1 MLPKKEIPRAS
12 KLLTKNLLGQPTG
25 PDEFSLIRKDKKT
38 VFVEISTH
46 PIKLENNTYV
56 LGIARDITEKKKT
69 QQEIYHSQ
77 EKFKT
82 IFDSANDCI
91 LIHDLEGKIL
101 EVNDKACKRLG
112 YSRENIINKPISNE
126 DTFEY
131 SKKINDMKG
140 DLLKKGNLIFESVN
154 TLKNGKK
161 IPVEISSKVISF
173 DGTRAVLSISRDIS
187 ERKKIEEL
195 IRDLAYKDAL
205 TDLPNRLLF
214 REHFNLIKANAVRN
228 KKKFAL
234 MLIDLDNFKTINDTL
249 GHDIGDRILKNAGKR
264 LVSVL
269 RKEDVVA
276 RIGGDEFLLLI
287 PEIKDNSDAEKVAE
301 KLVNS
306 FKKQFIMLGHN
317 IGTTLSLGISIF
329 PDDGKT
335 YDTLTKKADTAMYKV
350 KREGRNNYKLY

>member
-1 MLPKKEIPRAS
+1 
-12 KLLTKNLLGQPTG
+12 
-25 PDEFSLIRKDKKT
+25 
-38 VFVEISTH
+38 
-46 PIKLENNTYV
+46 
-56 LGIARDITEKKKT
+56 
-69 QQEIYHSQ
+69 
-77 EKFKT
+77 
-82 IFDSANDCI
+82 
-91 LIHDLEGKIL
+91 
-101 EVNDKACKRLG
+101 
-112 YSRENIINKPISNE
+112 
-126 DTFEY
+126 
-131 SKKINDMKG
+131 MKG

-264 LVSVL
+264 LC
-269 RKEDVVA
+269 RKA
-276 RIGGDEFLLLI
+276 RRINRNEPLL
-287 PEIKDNSDAEKVAE
+287 PN
-301 KLVNS
+301 
-306 FKKQFIMLGHN
+306 
-317 IGTTLSLGISIF
+317 LS
-329 PDDGKT
+329 
-335 YDTLTKKADTAMYKV
+335 
-350 KREGRNNYKLY
+350 